1 MTNAAISSPA
11 TGLPVGDRPMSL
23 ALCLSFGVGTIGVS
37 IMLNTVTIYFPA
49 LMSTV
54 LGQSTAIAGLLLTL
68 SKLYD
73 IVADGLIGAMSDRSQ
88 STLGRRR
95 PFLAVGAIISA
106 ASFLMIFLP
115 PELGDRALIVY
126 MAVALVLYSTGYSM
140 FNVPY
145 MAIPA
150 DISDDTHVR
159 ARLFSFRT
167 SFVAVGQLVATAG
180 AAALIA
186 QGGSGMEGYRNMAW
200 VLAGVLLAAML
211 GSFFGT
217 ASARWAPPR
226 PRDELRVPLRETLTM
241 LWANK
246 PLVWL
251 ISAKTLQ
258 YLSLAAGVST
268 NLLFKLNVLQ
278 IGYAGQAQ
286 FSLAANIAT
295 AASMPVWLKLSRR
308 YGKRRCY
315 MAATGLYAA
324 STLVW
329 LFTSAG
335 IPTWLLLSIG
345 VANGAFSGG
354 MIFMGLA
361 MLSDTMAYDREVT
374 GKRREGLFASVYAIV
389 EKSAFAVGALIVGW
403 GMSLAGYV
411 PTFGGDLV
419 EQPRNAVLTMYATNT
434 VVPCAFLLLSIFA
447 ISKYDLNESR
457 LKSGSSD
464 Q

>member
-1 MTNAAISSPA
+1 MATKAADGVA
-11 TGLPVGDRPMSL
+11 LPVGDRPMSL
-23 ALCLSFGVGTIGVS
+23 SLCIGFGVGTIGVS

-54 LGQSTAIAGLLLTL
+54 LGQSTAVAGLLLTI

-73 IVADGLIGAMSDRSQ
+73 ILADGFIGGMSDRSQ
-88 STLGRRR
+88 SRLGRRR
-95 PFLAVGAIISA
+95 PFLAVGAVISA
-106 ASFLMIFLP
+106 SSFLMIFLP
-115 PELGDRALIVY
+115 PSLGDRALIVY
-126 MAVALVLYSTGYSM
+126 MALALILYSTGYSM

-150 DISDDTHVR
+150 DISDDHHVR

-167 SFVAVGQLVATAG
+167 SFVAVGQLVATGG

-186 QGGSGMEGYRNMAW
+186 QGGSGMDGYRNMAW
-200 VLAGVLLAAML
+200 VLAGVLMAAML

-217 ASARWAPPR
+217 AQARWAPPR
-226 PRDELRVPLRETLTM
+226 PKDELRVPLRETLTM

-258 YLSLAAGVST
+258 YLSLASGVAT

-278 IGYAGQAQ
+278 IGYGGQAR
-286 FSLAANIAT
+286 FSVAANLAT
-295 AASMPVWLKLSRR
+295 ALSMPVWLKLSRR

-329 LFTSAG
+329 LFTSAP
-335 IPTWLLLSIG
+335 IPEPLLLSIG

-389 EKSAFAVGALIVGW
+389 EKSAFAIGALVVGW
-403 GMSLAGYV
+403 AMSLAGYI
-411 PTFGGDLV
+411 PTMGGVLV
-419 EQPRNAVLTMYATNT
+419 EQPQNAVIAMYATNT
-434 VVPCAFLLLSIFA
+434 VVPCAFLLLSIWA
-447 ISKYDLNESR
+447 ISKYDLSESS
-457 LKSGSSD
+457 LKVGSAG